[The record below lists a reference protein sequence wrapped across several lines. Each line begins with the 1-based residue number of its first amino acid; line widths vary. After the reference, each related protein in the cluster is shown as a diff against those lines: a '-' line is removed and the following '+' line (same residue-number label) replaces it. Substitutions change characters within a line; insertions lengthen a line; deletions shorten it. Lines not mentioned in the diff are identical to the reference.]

1 MHSLPTRQLQAG
13 EAVLLNPTLKDIS
26 LTPDEIILLDRMG
39 VPPERRDEFVQ
50 DVAQILYAVFD
61 TLFQ

>member
-1 MHSLPTRQLQAG
+1 MHSLPTRQLPAG
-13 EAVLLNPTLKDIS
+13 ETVLLNPTLKDIS
-26 LTPDEIILLDRMG
+26 LTPEDILLLDRMG

>member
-1 MHSLPTRQLQAG
+1 MHSLPTGQLQTG
-13 EAVLLNPTLKDIS
+13 EAVPLNPTLKDIS
-26 LTPDEIILLDRMG
+26 LTPEDILLLDRMG
-39 VPPERRDEFVQ
+39 VPPERREEFVR